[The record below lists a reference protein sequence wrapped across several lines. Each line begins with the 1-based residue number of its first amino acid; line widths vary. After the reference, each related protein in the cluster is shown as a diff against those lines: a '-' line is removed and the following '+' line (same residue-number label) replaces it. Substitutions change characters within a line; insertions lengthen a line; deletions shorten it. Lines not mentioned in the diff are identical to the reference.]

1 MSVNKHFHTSNS
13 AAIATEK
20 TLYNN
25 LVAEAIQIYG
35 HDVYYMDRTLVNE
48 DTILGIDPLSKFK
61 DAAKIEMYMEDADG
75 GFAGERE
82 LISQFGLENLSEATF
97 VVNKLRFQ
105 EMTKQIMIESGTS
118 SAEGG
123 SILLEEGSLIQSI
136 DAGGSIL
143 INATDSS
150 SSNSGDEFLLDGT
163 DSSSTDAGDKIILN
177 ATAIDSYSKLEGSTF
192 YILSETAATDSD
204 RPLEGDALYHPILE
218 KMFQINFVDHDEP
231 FHQLDNNPVYKLRC
245 RLFDYGME
253 ALDTGI
259 SDIDVIETTETLD
272 ALIYQFTLEQSS
284 AVNEDIRLENGIT
297 NAGLALLDGTD
308 LDFERMVLNG
318 TGSSL
323 DRDGDNIRLEG
334 GDSSDGYLLNENS
347 ETSTSNA
354 GDNIS
359 GEDDTTSVG
368 ESILLEQPADTG
380 DAAYLLNED
389 YIVGDFS
396 TDKTTQNELFEVQSR
411 SVLDFSESN
420 PFGDVGSSS

>member
-1 MSVNKHFHTSNS
+1 MAVNKHFHTSNS

-20 TLYNN
+20 TLYSN

-35 HDVYYMDRTLVNE
+35 HDVYYIDRTLVNE

-123 SILLEEGSLIQSI
+123 SILLEEGSLIQST

-163 DSSSTDAGDKIILN
+163 DSSSTDAGDKIVLN
-177 ATAIDSYSKLEGSTF
+177 ATAVESYSKLEGSTF

-245 RLFDYGME
+245 RLFDYSME

-297 NAGLALLDGTD
+297 NAGL
-308 LDFERMVLNG
+308 VLEE
-318 TGSSL
+318 T
-323 DRDGDNIRLEG
+323 DGDNI
-334 GDSSDGYLLNENS
+334 
-347 ETSTSNA
+347 T
-354 GDNIS
+354 

-368 ESILLEQPADTG
+368 ESIILEQPADSG

-396 TDKTTQNELFEVQSR
+396 TDTTTQNELFEVQSR

>member
-1 MSVNKHFHTSNS
+1 MAVNKHFHTSNS

-20 TLYNN
+20 SLYSN

-123 SILLEEGSLIQSI
+123 SILLEEGSLIQST

-163 DSSSTDAGDKIILN
+163 DSSSTDAGDKIVLN
-177 ATAIDSYSKLEGSTF
+177 ATAVESYSKLEGSTF

-245 RLFDYGME
+245 RLFEYSTE

-259 SDIDVIETTETLD
+259 SDIDAIETTETLD

-284 AVNEDIRLENGIT
+284 AVNEEIRLENGIDD
-297 NAGLALLDGTD
+297 AGLLLEET
-308 LDFERMVLNG
+308 
-318 TGSSL
+318 
-323 DRDGDNIRLEG
+323 DGDNI
-334 GDSSDGYLLNENS
+334 
-347 ETSTSNA
+347 
-354 GDNIS
+354 I

-368 ESILLEQPADTG
+368 ESILLEQPADSG

-396 TDKTTQNELFEVQSR
+396 TDTTTQNELFEVQSR

>member
-1 MSVNKHFHTSNS
+1 MAVNTAFHTSNS

-20 TLYNN
+20 TLYSN

-48 DTILGIDPLSKFK
+48 DTILGTDPLSKFK

-105 EMTKQIMIESGTS
+105 EMTKQVTIESGTS
-118 SAEGG
+118 SEEGG
-123 SILLEEGSLIQSI
+123 SILLEAGTIDMSADAVVFEGS
-136 DAGGSIL
+136 D
-143 INATDSS
+143 
-150 SSNSGDEFLLDGT
+150 
-163 DSSSTDAGDKIILN
+163 
-177 ATAIDSYSKLEGSTF
+177 F
-192 YILSETAATDSD
+192 YILQEVTATDSD
-204 RPLEGDALYHPILE
+204 RPLEGDAIYHPILE

-245 RLFDYGME
+245 RLFDYSTE

-259 SDIDVIETTETLD
+259 SDIDAIETTETLD

-297 NAGLALLDGTD
+297 NAGL
-308 LDFERMVLNG
+308 VLEE
-318 TGSSL
+318 T
-323 DRDGDNIRLEG
+323 DGDNI
-334 GDSSDGYLLNENS
+334 
-347 ETSTSNA
+347 T
-354 GDNIS
+354 

-368 ESILLEQPADTG
+368 ESIILEQPADSG

-389 YIVGDFS
+389 YIIGDFS

>member
-1 MSVNKHFHTSNS
+1 MAVNKHFHTSNS

-20 TLYNN
+20 SLYSN

-35 HDVYYMDRTLVNE
+35 HDVYYIDRTLVNE

-123 SILLEEGSLIQSI
+123 SILLEEGSLIQST

-163 DSSSTDAGDKIILN
+163 DSSSTDAGDKIVLN
-177 ATAIDSYSKLEGSTF
+177 ATAVESYSKLEGSTF

-245 RLFDYGME
+245 RLFDYSME

-284 AVNEDIRLENGIT
+284 AVNENIRLESGIT
-297 NAGLALLDGTD
+297 NAGL
-308 LDFERMVLNG
+308 VLEE
-318 TGSSL
+318 T
-323 DRDGDNIRLEG
+323 DGDNI
-334 GDSSDGYLLNENS
+334 
-347 ETSTSNA
+347 
-354 GDNIS
+354 I

-368 ESILLEQPADTG
+368 ESILLEQPADSG

>member
-1 MSVNKHFHTSNS
+1 MAVNTAFHTSNS

-20 TLYNN
+20 TLYSN

-105 EMTKQIMIESGTS
+105 EMTKQVTIESGTS
-118 SAEGG
+118 SEEGG
-123 SILLEEGSLIQSI
+123 SILLEAGTIDMSADAVVFEGS
-136 DAGGSIL
+136 D
-143 INATDSS
+143 
-150 SSNSGDEFLLDGT
+150 
-163 DSSSTDAGDKIILN
+163 
-177 ATAIDSYSKLEGSTF
+177 F
-192 YILSETAATDSD
+192 YIQQEVTATDSD
-204 RPLEGDALYHPILE
+204 RPLEGDAIYHPILE

-245 RLFDYGME
+245 RLFDYSSE

-259 SDIDVIETTETLD
+259 SDIDAIETTETVE

-284 AVNEDIRLENGIT
+284 AVNEDIRLENGVT
-297 NAGLALLDGTD
+297 DAGLALLDGTD
-308 LDFERMVLNG
+308 LNFERMVLNG
-318 TGSSL
+318 TDLNFVRVLLSGTDSSSTNA
-323 DRDGDNIRLEG
+323 GENIRLEG
-334 GDSSDGYLLNENS
+334 GDSSDGILLNETSVIETTNS
-347 ETSTSNA
+347 ESNIRLEAGNSSDGTLLNEDSTASTSNA
-354 GDNIS
+354 GDNIT

-368 ESILLEQPADTG
+368 ESIILEQSADSG

-396 TDKTTQNELFEVQSR
+396 TDKTVQNELFETQSR
-411 SVLDFSESN
+411 SILDFSESN